1 MAWGPQLVDE
11 AGPASRRDA
20 SRDDLVGF
28 RNPPVV
34 EVVAAVR
41 FDDLPP
47 TEALAL
53 AEFWRARLADTFP
66 NFAVQPPYSAPVE
79 QFDQRFGIPDFS
91 LDLSSIPPPV
101 RMWLSNATGDELV
114 QLQPNWMACNWR
126 KVSPDATYG
135 RWQARRRQFEQI
147 FGDLHGWLRLRGTP
161 LSANQCEV
169 TYINHIRPEAGLWN
183 SHSEAHR
190 IFVGIGEITPA
201 AGVRVEQTESTS
213 QFIFDAVDGGIGRL
227 HIKVQPAFD
236 QKDGSP
242 IFVTELTARGAPPE
256 PSLAGVLAFLDAARG
271 AVVTMFSATT
281 TVEAQA
287 RWGRE

>member
-1 MAWGPQLVDE
+1 MKPGRR
-11 AGPASRRDA
+11 AGATPRAMTSR
-20 SRDDLVGF
+20 F
-28 RNPPVV
+28 RN
-34 EVVAAVR
+34 R
-41 FDDLPP
+41 QLSRLSLRCDSTIFPP

-126 KVSPDATYG
+126 KVSPPDATYG

-242 IFVTELTARGAPPE
+242 HIRH
-256 PSLAGVLAFLDAARG
+256 
-271 AVVTMFSATT
+271 
-281 TVEAQA
+281 
-287 RWGRE
+287 